1 MDIQPFLDRLHDDE
15 SLTDNLTDEQATPLL
30 AWGEARLEKAATDDE
45 AREVIET
52 IRRINR
58 CAGEGVP
65 LLIPPDEPGSPDP
78 DQHPS

>member
-1 MDIQPFLDRLHDDE
+1 MDIQPFLDRLRDDE

-58 CAGEGVP
+58 CAGEG
-65 LLIPPDEPGSPDP
+65 IPPVIPPAEPGAPAPDKN
-78 DQHPS
+78 PS